1 MSHFKIK
8 KKALMGA
15 ALLATAP
22 IVKAAGTGG
31 GSTEGS
37 KSQRGINHLTLEE
50 APLENIRLCVPGK
63 SLTGITGNFRYLP
76 DKVAVVVNNWETN
89 HVKMTFVVSHM
100 TAKDYDRKLFL
111 VYSQKRSPSPQ
122 IPTPLS
128 INKLELDINSL
139 EFLGIYNVSAFGMDP
154 QPQTRIGQGNPAA
167 RVKWEFDI
175 NLDTGTIPTMGSSSD
190 NIIYV
195 QAALIKKEDFEKNK
209 LDGMILSELDII
221 QFVEKCPDLMLVEE
235 EGKPVERRVTPM
247 CADKDGNFSSCSAS
261 TPTKSN

>member
-1 MSHFKIK
+1 MSHLKIN
-8 KKALMGA
+8 KKALVGA

-22 IVKAAGTGG
+22 TVKAAGG

-50 APLENIRLCVPGK
+50 APLENITLCVPGK
-63 SLTGITGNFRYLP
+63 SMTGLTGNFKYLP
-76 DKVAVVVNNWETN
+76 NKVAVVINNWETN

-100 TAKDYDRKLFL
+100 TAMDHDRLLFL
-111 VYSQKRSPSPQ
+111 VYSQKLSPSPQ
-122 IPTPLS
+122 IPTPKS
-128 INKLELDINSL
+128 INKLKLDINSL
-139 EFLGIYNVSAFGMDP
+139 EILGIYNVSAFGMKA

-175 NLDTGTIPTMGSSSD
+175 NLDTGTIPKMGNSSD

-195 QAALIKKEDFEKNK
+195 QAGLIKKEDYEKNK
-209 LDGMILSELDII
+209 LDGMILSELDTI
-221 QFVEKCPDLMLVEE
+221 QFVEKCPELMFVEE
-235 EGKPVERRVTPM
+235 KEGEPPAERRVTPM
-247 CADKDGNFSSCSAS
+247 CADKDGNFSSCSGS